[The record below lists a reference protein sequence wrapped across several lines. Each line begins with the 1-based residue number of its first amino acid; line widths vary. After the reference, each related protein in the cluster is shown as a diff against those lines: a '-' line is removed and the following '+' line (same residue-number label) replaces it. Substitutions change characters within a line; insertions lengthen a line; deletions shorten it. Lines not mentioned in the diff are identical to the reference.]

1 MAELSELPERLDPL
15 SFPLSGSRLIEASAG
30 TGKTY
35 TIATLYVR
43 LVLGHGGPTGFGRC
57 LIPPEI
63 LVVTFTEA
71 ATKELRDRIRI
82 RLFEAA
88 QIFREASGANL
99 ILADSQLLELRGSF
113 PEATWPGCARRLEL
127 ASEWMDDA
135 AISTIHAWCQRML
148 REHAFDSGSLFTQE
162 LIADKD
168 QLLMETVRDYWR
180 TFMTPLTV
188 VEARSIGAFFKDPL
202 SLFHRLKGL
211 IDQAH
216 QLEGKDPP
224 SVVIERTETGRLKI
238 LSLMKQAW
246 SPWIEEVRGLLK
258 MAVDNKWVNGQKLQA
273 RYFDEWLD
281 KLKDWT
287 NDETLIW
294 PLLKLDA
301 KVWTRLTPSGL
312 EEAFDK
318 GISAPQ
324 HPLFEAMETFK
335 EDLESIPN
343 ALPELLGHAA
353 LWVRNTMDKE
363 QIRRSQMGFND
374 LLTRLDAALQGANG
388 DHLAAIIRQQFPVA
402 LIDEFQDTDPIQY
415 RIFDRVYNTLD
426 QTTPKAMILIGD
438 PKQAIYGFRGG
449 DLHTYLKARKDCAS
463 AIYSLQRN
471 YRSTTAMVEATNHLF
486 LMAESRPIG
495 RGAFLF
501 RSPSANRVPFYPAE
515 AQDRQEQL
523 LINSAPKKPL
533 SIWSVPEQDD
543 LKPWGSGLFR
553 SAMARAC
560 AIEIVALLNLSKTGA
575 LVFQSLEKGREIV
588 PRDLAILVSNRTE
601 AGLIRRELA
610 DRGVRSVYLSDQDS
624 VFQSAHVSEIEAW
637 LRACAEPD
645 DARLLRAALATP
657 LLGFSYQELGRLQ
670 QDEKALEER
679 MLQFRDYHTRWQ
691 RQGVLPMLRRLLH
704 DFNVPHRLL
713 KAPSFFAKGARQG
726 ERSLTD
732 VLHLAE
738 LLQEASLKLDGEQA
752 LIRFLQDQR
761 TSIDRAGIRRE
772 AQQVRLESDENLVQ
786 VVTIHK
792 SKGLEYD
799 LVFIPFI
806 ALIHKPKSTVGSL
819 YRWHND
825 QGDLCVTLTPDNTT
839 KLRVQQEQ
847 LAEDLRKLYVAMTR
861 ARYATWLGFGPVEN
875 VEQSALGYLLTG
887 GEAIPKGTFNE
898 RLNALQLG
906 APDHIALIPSQGLDD
921 QRWSEHE
928 AHQSPLRARTSTR
941 CFRENWWI
949 ASYSSLKK
957 RSSAEGECP
966 LWTPAPETPDA
977 DHYGSAL
984 LEEPPEA
991 SSNEI
996 IPWPSILDT
1005 GSVHTFPT
1013 GAQAGTFLHDLL
1025 EWIANQGFQRILQQ
1039 PTLLREEIIRKSVIH
1054 GYGDAVDLLEDWLH
1068 HLLKM
1073 PLSAGILEHTI
1084 ALQNLSIYQAEME
1097 FWMTVRAAPILKIDD
1112 LICRATLQG
1121 LKRPALEAGTL
1132 NGMLKGFIDLVFLYE
1147 DRYYVLDYKSNR
1159 LGTDSLAYTPDK
1171 LQRVMLEARYD
1182 LQYVL
1187 YLLALHRHLKS
1198 RKSDYDYDRHMG
1210 GAIYLFLRGGH
1221 AESRGIYADR
1231 PPRLLI
1237 EHLDRL
1243 FDGPE
1248 RGALS

>member
-1 MAELSELPERLDPL
+1 M
-15 SFPLSGSRLIEASAG
+15 
-30 TGKTY
+30 
-35 TIATLYVR
+35 
-43 LVLGHGGPTGFGRC
+43 
-57 LIPPEI
+57 
-63 LVVTFTEA
+63 
-71 ATKELRDRIRI
+71 
-82 RLFEAA
+82 
-88 QIFREASGANL
+88 
-99 ILADSQLLELRGSF
+99 
-113 PEATWPGCARRLEL
+113 
-127 ASEWMDDA
+127 
-135 AISTIHAWCQRML
+135 
-148 REHAFDSGSLFTQE
+148 
-162 LIADKD
+162 
-168 QLLMETVRDYWR
+168 
-180 TFMTPLTV
+180 
-188 VEARSIGAFFKDPL
+188 
-202 SLFHRLKGL
+202 
-211 IDQAH
+211 
-216 QLEGKDPP
+216 
-224 SVVIERTETGRLKI
+224 
-238 LSLMKQAW
+238 
-246 SPWIEEVRGLLK
+246 
-258 MAVDNKWVNGQKLQA
+258 
-273 RYFDEWLD
+273 
-281 KLKDWT
+281 
-287 NDETLIW
+287 
-294 PLLKLDA
+294 
-301 KVWTRLTPSGL
+301 
-312 EEAFDK
+312 
-318 GISAPQ
+318 
-324 HPLFEAMETFK
+324 
-335 EDLESIPN
+335 
-343 ALPELLGHAA
+343 
-353 LWVRNTMDKE
+353 
-363 QIRRSQMGFND
+363 
-374 LLTRLDAALQGANG
+374 
-388 DHLAAIIRQQFPVA
+388 
-402 LIDEFQDTDPIQY
+402 
-415 RIFDRVYNTLD
+415 
-426 QTTPKAMILIGD
+426 
-438 PKQAIYGFRGG
+438 
-449 DLHTYLKARKDCAS
+449 
-463 AIYSLQRN
+463 
-471 YRSTTAMVEATNHLF
+471 
-486 LMAESRPIG
+486 
-495 RGAFLF
+495 
-501 RSPSANRVPFYPAE
+501 
-515 AQDRQEQL
+515 
-523 LINSAPKKPL
+523 
-533 SIWSVPEQDD
+533 
-543 LKPWGSGLFR
+543 
-553 SAMARAC
+553 
-560 AIEIVALLNLSKTGA
+560 
-575 LVFQSLEKGREIV
+575 
-588 PRDLAILVSNRTE
+588 
-601 AGLIRRELA
+601 
-610 DRGVRSVYLSDQDS
+610 
-624 VFQSAHVSEIEAW
+624 
-637 LRACAEPD
+637 
-645 DARLLRAALATP
+645 
-657 LLGFSYQELGRLQ
+657 
-670 QDEKALEER
+670 
-679 MLQFRDYHTRWQ
+679 
-691 RQGVLPMLRRLLH
+691 
-704 DFNVPHRLL
+704 

-825 QGDLCVTLTPDNTT
+825 QGDLCVTLTPDKTT

-898 RLNALQLG
+898 WLNALQLG
-906 APDHIALIPSQGLDD
+906 APDHIALIPSQGLHD

-957 RSSAEGECP
+957 RSSAEGESP

-991 SSNEI
+991 TPDQI

-1025 EWIANQGFQRILQQ
+1025 EWIAKKGFQTILQQ

-1054 GYGDAVDLLEDWLH
+1054 GFGDAVDLLEDWLH

-1097 FWMTVRAAPILKIDD
+1097 FWMTVRGAPILKIDD

-1121 LKRPALEAGTL
+1121 LKRPALEDGTL

-1171 LQRVMLEARYD
+1171 LQSVMLEARYD

-1210 GAIYLFLRGGH
+1210 GAIYLFLRGGD